1 MALAGRAFLLAAGCM
16 RHTDGLLPAC
26 VAWFTRVMV
35 DGAGYGV
42 LRYWCWVSQFNRL
55 CVFDWRRVNVLL
67 RASG

>member
-1 MALAGRAFLLAAGCM
+1 MAFAGRAFLLTAGCV
-16 RHTDGLLPAC
+16 RHTDGLLPDC
-26 VAWFTRVMV
+26 VARFTRVMV